1 MENKRTQATAPTDRG
16 IHPATLLRASAV
28 EELTGLK
35 RSALYA
41 RIAAGTF
48 PRQIVLSSRCA
59 RWRAGEVFDWLEA
72 LK

>member
-1 MENKRTQATAPTDRG
+1 MEVKSRQPAAAAERSF
-16 IHPATLLRASAV
+16 HPSALLRASAV

-48 PRQIVLSSRCA
+48 PRQVILSSRCV
-59 RWRAGEVFDWLEA
+59 RWRAGEVLAWLESVR
-72 LK
+72 